1 MFVCVFNQIFSKLAN
16 YIYTG
21 INGGDA
27 NTIKTEYHKFVFN
40 MSNLPEAYGFL
51 DVSKFGG
58 DGFSPSPAGVIRQ
71 QFTGWNTGK
80 NYTRCQYGSTWT
92 AWIEAAKLED
102 IAWKTVSLAGV
113 DTEIS
118 TTGKTINLPDEVKSA
133 RELVVSTEVGGAV
146 ELKRVMLLIPN
157 TMDWNGSYVCRESQI
172 ASIWIRYSDATLI
185 YGAFMLQG
193 FIPYISGILYR

>member
-1 MFVCVFNQIFSKLAN
+1 MTN
-16 YIYTG
+16 YKYPG

-58 DGFSPSPAGVIRQ
+58 DGFSPSPTGVIRQ
-71 QFTGWNTGK
+71 QFTGYNTGK
-80 NYTRCQYGSTWT
+80 NYTRCYYGSTWT
-92 AWIEAAKLED
+92 NWVAEAAKTDLN
-102 IAWKTVSLAGV
+102 WKTVSLTGI

-118 TTGKTINLPDEVKSA
+118 TTEKTINLPDAAKTAKEIM
-133 RELVVSTEVGGAV
+133 VSTEVGGAV
-146 ELKRVMLLIPN
+146 ELKRILTLVPGA
-157 TMDWNGSYVCRESQI
+157 MDWNGSYVCRETQI
-172 ASIWIRYSDATLI
+172 ASIWINYSDGKLKI
-185 YGAFMLQG
+185 GAFMLQG